1 MEDLLKLR
9 KVRDKQDTVLTIII
23 YDHGKEEFITF
34 LKRQLENVK
43 KIKDS
48 YKRKAI
54 NDRLYDFL
62 CFIESNAPEKINYV
76 YLVGP
81 NIHDVELTK
90 KQVNMLKEYNIK
102 SLFYEYSDRY
112 NINYIDKLFNDFDFY
127 KVAEMDKKKMIFY
140 DMNSTKIKKLNSETV
155 NNQSELLDFV
165 GKFDLVHGNST
176 LLKGLVCDKPNFN
189 KRLSPEEIVDEIEK
203 IIIRVNQKKLDELL
217 NNITNPKY
225 ENKIFFGGI
234 ETKKYTEQSMVK
246 TLFIHESIF
255 KKFKR
260 HYSDYINFEIV
271 EIKKLEHGD
280 ISDRLLND
288 YNCCVGELYYAI

>member
-1 MEDLLKLR
+1 MEEILKLR

-23 YDHGKEEFITF
+23 YDYTKDEFISF
-34 LKRQLENVK
+34 LKKQIENVK
-43 KIKDS
+43 KIKDTF
-48 YKRKAI
+48 KKKLI

-62 CFIESNAPEKINYV
+62 CFIESNAPERINYI

-81 NIHDVELTK
+81 NTHDVELSK
-90 KQVNMLKEYNIK
+90 KQVSMLREYNIK
-102 SLFYEYSDRY
+102 SLFYEFSDRY

-127 KVAEMDKKKMIFY
+127 KVAELDKKKIIFF
-140 DMNSTKIKKLNSETV
+140 DMNSTKLKKLNSETV
-155 NNQSELLDFV
+155 NNQSELLDYV

-176 LLKGLVCDKPNFN
+176 LLKSLVCDKPNFN

-225 ENKIFFGGI
+225 EDKIFFGGN

-246 TLFIHESIF
+246 TLFIHESVY
-255 KKFKR
+255 KKFNR
-260 HYSDYINFEIV
+260 IYAEYINFEVI
-271 EIKKLEHGD
+271 EIRKLEYGD
-280 ISDRLLND
+280 ISDKLLND

>member
-23 YDHGKEEFITF
+23 YDHSKEQFITF
-34 LKRQLENVK
+34 LKKQLENIK

-62 CFIESNAPEKINYV
+62 TFIESNGPERINYI

-81 NIHDVELTK
+81 EMHDIELTK
-90 KQVNMLKEYNIK
+90 KQVIMLKEYNIK
-102 SLFYEYSDRY
+102 NLFYEYSDRY

-127 KVAEMDKKKMIFY
+127 KVAEIDKKKITFY
-140 DMNSTKIKKLNSETV
+140 DMNSTKIKKINSETV
-155 NNQSELLDFV
+155 NNQADLLDNV
-165 GKFDLVHGNST
+165 SNFDLVHGNST

-189 KRLSPEEIVDEIEK
+189 KRLIPEEIVEEIEK
-203 IIIRVNQKKLDELL
+203 IIIRTNHRKLDELL

-225 ENKIFFGGI
+225 EDKIIFGGN
-234 ETKKYTEQSMVK
+234 ETKKYTEQSLIK
-246 TLFIHESIF
+246 TLFIHESVY

-271 EIKKLEHGD
+271 EIRKLEHGD
-280 ISDRLLND
+280 ISDKLLND

>member
-23 YDHGKEEFITF
+23 YDHGKEEFITY
-34 LKRQLENVK
+34 LKKQLENIK

-62 CFIESNAPEKINYV
+62 TFIESNAPEMINYI

-81 NIHDVELTK
+81 EMHDLELTK

-127 KVAEMDKKKMIFY
+127 KVAEIDKKKITFF

-155 NNQSELLDFV
+155 NNQQELLDFM

-189 KRLSPEEIVDEIEK
+189 KRLSPEEIVEEIEK

-225 ENKIFFGGI
+225 EDKIFFGGN

-246 TLFIHESIF
+246 TLFIHESVY
-255 KKFKR
+255 KKFNR
-260 HYSDYINFEIV
+260 IYAEYINFEVV
-271 EIKKLEHGD
+271 EIRKLEHGD